1 MAFFT
6 SARSSRKQRKS
17 SRGGN
22 ARRRRGRS
30 RPRST
35 TRASR
40 ASRDSVAQLHQGLSR
55 QLPRVGLPLIAAKRS
70 ARWSPRMLVIAV
82 ILFTLDSGQTLAERF
97 AAAYDGLSEIFKS
110 RRRPGKDPQGFFRAL
125 CRRSDAL
132 LELVCR
138 RLRRRVRLAAG
149 RGYWRT
155 GRWLAFGVDGSRFNC
170 PRSRANDEKLGC
182 AGKDKTG
189 PQMLTT
195 TVFHVGTGLIWDFR
209 RGDGKSSERSHLL
222 QMLDTL
228 PKQAMLLAD
237 AGFTGY
243 EHFTA
248 IAASGRHFLIRVG
261 SNVTL
266 LRKLGWCCEL
276 HDGIVH
282 LWPDAIQRKQ
292 KQPPLTLRLISFT
305 DERNRR
311 IHLLSN
317 VLDRAELSD
326 AEAVELYSKRW
337 VIEVIY
343 RSLKQTLN
351 RRKLVCRNPE
361 HAGAELDWAVVGLWA
376 LALMTAEE
384 VSAAGQSPAR
394 LSIAKALAPVRRA
407 IRSATPRYTR
417 RLSLALALSKAVQ
430 DNYQRKSSKA
440 ARVPVNK
447 KRDKPPGDPKARKAT
462 PHEKALAK
470 AFRKRNGLN

>member
-1 MAFFT
+1 
-6 SARSSRKQRKS
+6 
-17 SRGGN
+17 
-22 ARRRRGRS
+22 
-30 RPRST
+30 
-35 TRASR
+35 
-40 ASRDSVAQLHQGLSR
+40 
-55 QLPRVGLPLIAAKRS
+55 LPRVGLPLVAAKRS

-82 ILFTLDSGQTLAERF
+82 ILFTLDSGQTVAERF
-97 AAAYDGLSEIFKS
+97 AAAYDGLLEIFKS

-125 CRRSDAL
+125 CRRSAAL

-170 PRSRANDEKLGC
+170 PRSRANDEELGC

-189 PQMLTT
+189 PQMLVT
-195 TVFHVGTGLIWDFR
+195 TVFHVGTGLVWDFR

-228 PKQAMLLAD
+228 PKRAMLLAD

-243 EHFTA
+243 EFLTA
-248 IAASGRHFLIRVG
+248 IAATGRHFLVRVG
-261 SNVTL
+261 ASVTL

-276 HDGIVH
+276 HDDGIVH

-292 KQPPLTLRLISFT
+292 KQPPLTLRLITVT
-305 DERNRR
+305 DARNRR
-311 IHLLSN
+311 MHLLTN

-326 AEAVELYSKRW
+326 AEAIELYGKRW
-337 VIEVIY
+337 VVEVIY

-351 RRKLVCRNPE
+351 RRKMVCKNPE

-394 LSIAKALAPVRRA
+394 LSIAKALKPVRRA

-417 RLSLALALSKAVQ
+417 RLSLALELSKAVQ
-430 DNYQRKSSKA
+430 DDYQRTSSKSA
-440 ARVPVNK
+440 CVPVNK
-447 KRDKPPGDPKARKAT
+447 KRDKPPGEPKARMAT
-462 PHEKALAK
+462 PHEIALAQ
-470 AFRKRNGLN
+470 AFRERHSLN